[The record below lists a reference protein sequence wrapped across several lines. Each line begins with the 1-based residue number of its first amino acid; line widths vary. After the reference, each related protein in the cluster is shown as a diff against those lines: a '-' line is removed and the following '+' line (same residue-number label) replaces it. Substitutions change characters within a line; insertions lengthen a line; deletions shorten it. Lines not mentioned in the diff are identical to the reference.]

1 MYLLILYFVWRFC
14 AWCWLAICLG
24 ILWFIGL
31 LVFVCC
37 WWFSWWFV
45 AVGSWLYLGAR
56 EVLVV
61 FDFVYCLL
69 VVICWQRNSVV
80 LVFCGSSAFVVCV

>member
-1 MYLLILYFVWRFC
+1 MRDVDLRF
-14 AWCWLAICLG
+14 AWGFC
-24 ILWFIGL
+24 GL
-31 LVFVCC
+31 LACLFFVCC
-37 WWFSWWFV
+37 RWFSWWFV